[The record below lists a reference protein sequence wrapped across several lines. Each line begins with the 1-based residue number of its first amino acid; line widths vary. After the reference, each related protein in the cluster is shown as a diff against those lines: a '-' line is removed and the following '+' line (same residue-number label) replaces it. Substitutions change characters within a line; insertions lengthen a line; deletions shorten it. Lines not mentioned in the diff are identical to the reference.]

1 MVPSLFSALP
11 YLKSGKLVAL
21 AVAGQQRLPS
31 RSDLPTFAEL
41 GLNELDLT
49 QWYGLFAPACTSSAV
64 VGSLNAALNKVLL
77 DPETVARLLADGV
90 QVQPSSPEQLGL
102 HVKSQLQHWIHV
114 MKDFHVTEPAE
125 LAL

>member
-1 MVPSLFSALP
+1 LP

-31 RSDLPTFAEL
+31 WSDLPTFAEL

-49 QWYGLFAPACTSSAV
+49 QWYGLFAPAFTSSAV
-64 VGSLNAALNKVLL
+64 VGSLNAALNKVLV

-102 HVKSQLQHWIHV
+102 HVKSQLQHWLHV
-114 MKDFHVTEPAE
+114 MTDFHVTEPAE